1 MSAAL
6 QAEAGL
12 GGLSEDEAARR
23 LVTDGP
29 NRLAAAERRSPLRI
43 AADAS
48 HEPMFLLLVAA
59 ALLYLILGK
68 PGEGLFLGLMV
79 LVTLGLTLYQE
90 GKTEHALE
98 ALRQLA
104 SPRATVIRD
113 GVRRLVSGE
122 VLVAGDLVAVAEGD
136 RVPADAV
143 IVDGNG
149 VQVDESLLSGESLPV
164 DKKAG
169 AAAQLFGGTLVVQ
182 GHAIARVA
190 ATGARSQIG
199 VIGMSLR
206 TLERADSPLRRQ
218 AALLARRFA
227 MLAAAL
233 STVLVL
239 LLGVTEGHWLQAL
252 LAGIALAMSLLPEEL
267 PVVMTVF
274 PAIGAW
280 RLAQRQV
287 LTRRL
292 AAIETLGAVSVLCVD
307 KTGTLTEN
315 RMAVVALQGPGDAH
329 PHATGTGNGDG
340 RESLPAHLQ
349 DLLGCALL
357 ASAVGGADPMDRA
370 IDDLARGVL
379 PGDTHGDVHG
389 DAHGIVQNALPGA
402 SPRDGLTL
410 LHEYGVNADRR
421 ALTQLWRRG
430 KGADDNAN
438 ANDNATADAE
448 ADVDAGIIACA
459 KGAPETIGAWCR
471 LDNAASAAMLAQVSA
486 LAIDGWRVLAVARA
500 RLREDGWPDVP
511 EKLPFR
517 LLGLVALADPLRS
530 DIAAAVSRCQGAG
543 IRLVMI
549 TGDHPATA
557 RGIARQ
563 AGLLAD
569 SPQVVDATAGVSSA
583 SADVS
588 KADLSKADVSKAD
601 VSKPDVSTA
610 GVSKAALSKAGVSK
624 TDVSRPDVSKAA
636 VSKAAVSKTDVSTA
650 DVSNADVSN
659 SGVSSADLSNGNLAN
674 GAIITGEHMAQL
686 DDHALAGR
694 LAHTSVCAR
703 IAPGQKL
710 RLVQALIGAGA
721 VVAMTG
727 DGVNDAPALK
737 AAHVGIAMG
746 RRGTDV
752 AREAAAL
759 VLLDDRFTSI
769 VEAIEAGRRIYD
781 NLRNSM
787 RYIFAIHAP
796 IAGMALIPVVA
807 GWPPLLFPM
816 HIVFME
822 LIIDPACSLVFENEA
837 AAPDLMRRA
846 PRDPAR
852 PLFSGAGLARAFG
865 LGIAPLLAVTSAY
878 GWAVSSMAPGQ
889 ARAFGFSALVMANL
903 GLIALTRGAPA
914 GGTAA
919 PNRVLWLIVGLALA
933 SLLLALYVPA
943 LASIFQ
949 FAYLAPPLALLGGA
963 IGLTGALAPRLLQRA
978 ARWSRRCCRLFKLGA
993 PGTQ

>member
-1 MSAAL
+1 MNAAL

-48 HEPMFLLLVAA
+48 REPMFLLLVAA

-164 DKKAG
+164 DKKAGAAG

-315 RMAVVALQGPGDAH
+315 RMAVVALQGPDDAH

-370 IDDLARGVL
+370 IADLARGVL

-438 ANDNATADAE
+438 ANDNATADAD
-448 ADVDAGIIACA
+448 ADADVDVDAGIIACA

-543 IRLVMI
+543 IRLMMI

-588 KADLSKADVSKAD
+588 KADLSKADGSKADVSNADVATAGVSTAD
-601 VSKPDVSTA
+601 VSKPDV
-610 GVSKAALSKAGVSK
+610 SKAGVSK
-624 TDVSRPDVSKAA
+624 TDVSI
-636 VSKAAVSKTDVSTA
+636 A

-659 SGVSSADLSNGNLAN
+659 SGMSSADLSNGNLAN
-674 GAIITGEHMAQL
+674 GAILTGEHMAQL
-686 DDHALAGR
+686 DDLALARR

-963 IGLTGALAPRLLQRA
+963 IGLAGALAPRLLQRA
-978 ARWSRRCCRLFKLGA
+978 AR
-993 PGTQ
+993 